1 VDWEKLFNKEVEPPY
16 KPVLLHKIDY
26 DQRMK
31 EDLLVDILPKPS
43 NPDAPKDTTGYTNFS
58 FENQSILQDL

>member
-1 VDWEKLFNKEVEPPY
+1 VEPPY
-16 KPVLLHKIDY
+16 KPVMLSKIDY

-31 EDLLVDILPKPS
+31 EDALADILPKPS

-58 FENQSILQDL
+58 FENQSVLQDL